1 MGCNSMLLVS
11 RVSSKQG
18 LKDRLLNAVRYVFPL
33 AAQAVE
39 EIAVH
44 HLSADCLYLSLH
56 PQGRTVK
63 EEIGRIRTLQKQH
76 VSHKQILHH
85 FIHTGVKNHSKS
97 HSRICEGFQRI
108 EPHNLA

>member
-39 EIAVH
+39 EVAVH
-44 HLSADCLYLSLH
+44 HLSADCL
-56 PQGRTVK
+56 
-63 EEIGRIRTLQKQH
+63 
-76 VSHKQILHH
+76 
-85 FIHTGVKNHSKS
+85 
-97 HSRICEGFQRI
+97 
-108 EPHNLA
+108 